1 MKANFKQISV
11 EVAFDVFQE
20 LDIAKQVGNFI
31 HANTSDIGL
40 DDIARTI
47 YHSEGEVDIPDEYIP
62 LIKAIF
68 ADKNCNMLA
77 AIKKALLAELD
88 KKD

>member
-47 YHSEGEVDIPDEYIP
+47 YHSEGEVEIADEYIP
-62 LIKAIF
+62 YIKALVS
-68 ADKNCNMLA
+68 DKNCNMLA
-77 AIKKALLAELD
+77 AIKKAILAELD
-88 KKD
+88 KKE